1 MWNSG
6 RFFAMLYKETK
17 NIPPQ
22 NLSIKMKGTA
32 PGKGGNTVEDSQ
44 IIELYWQRDEQA
56 IAETAQKYGAFCFT
70 IASSILTVR
79 EDAEECVNDTYV
91 DAWGAM
97 PTARPE
103 LLGAFLSKIVRRI
116 SVDRFRER
124 HREKR
129 GGIDNSL
136 SELSECIPASGG
148 IEEELDGERIRAEL
162 DAFLS
167 SQPKEK
173 RVAFVL
179 RYFYSKSITEIALQL
194 GVGESKVKTML
205 FRMREEL
212 RERLEV
218 NGLL

>member
-1 MWNSG
+1 MD
-6 RFFAMLYKETK
+6 
-17 NIPPQ
+17 
-22 NLSIKMKGTA
+22 
-32 PGKGGNTVEDSQ
+32 DSK
-44 IIELYWQRDEQA
+44 IVDLYWARDEKA
-56 IAETAQKYGAFCFT
+56 IDESDKKYGRMLTSLSFSLL
-70 IASSILTVR
+70 SSR

-205 FRMREEL
+205 FRMRQEL